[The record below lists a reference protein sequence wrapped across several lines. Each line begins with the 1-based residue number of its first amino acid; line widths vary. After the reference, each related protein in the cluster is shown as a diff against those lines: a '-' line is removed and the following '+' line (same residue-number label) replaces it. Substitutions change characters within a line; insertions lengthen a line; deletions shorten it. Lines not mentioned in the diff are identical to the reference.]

1 VTGPPGFDR
10 WDMLDDALARLRSCR
25 HAEELARCAAPLAVN
40 GCGAEAAVVLVPE
53 ADSWTVWSRAGEPE
67 LADLVGAAPAGSA
80 VPPVRSGIAA
90 GLRAAGRTL
99 GVVHLLG
106 AGSALPGG
114 PDQPLVECFADALA
128 SMMALVGVWRQ
139 ADEVNA
145 LLDELAARVS
155 GFGCPSAEL
164 TDAARPPVPPSA
176 RGAEVPV
183 HDRLTARQREVLGL
197 MLEGLSNTEIAER
210 LVVSVPTVKSH
221 VRAIL
226 RVSGAVNRSDAMAR
240 LTRMPGQADRWP
252 YDVSPKTLRS
262 SVLSTLPVALR
273 GSTSTSSSLRGSL

>member
-1 VTGPPGFDR
+1 VTGRPGFDR
-10 WDMLDDALARLRSCR
+10 WDMLDGALARLRSCR
-25 HAEELARCAAPLAVN
+25 HAEELARCAAPLAVE
-40 GCGAEAAVVLVPE
+40 GCAAEAAVVLVPE
-53 ADSWTVWSRAGEPE
+53 ADSWTVWSRAGPE

-80 VPPVRSGIAA
+80 VPPPVRSGIVTE
-90 GLRAAGRTL
+90 LRAAGRTL
-99 GVVHLLG
+99 GIVHLLG
-106 AGSALPGG
+106 SGSALPGG

-139 ADEVNA
+139 ADEMNA
-145 LLDELAARVS
+145 VLDELAARVS
-155 GFGCPSAEL
+155 GFGGPSVEL
-164 TDAARPPVPPSA
+164 TDAARPVPPSA

-226 RVSGAVNRSDAMAR
+226 RVSGGVNRSDAMAR
-240 LTRMPGQADRWP
+240 LTRMAVRRTGGPTTSRRRPCAA
-252 YDVSPKTLRS
+252 RS
-262 SVLSTLPVALR
+262 
-273 GSTSTSSSLRGSL
+273 

>member
-1 VTGPPGFDR
+1 VTGLPGFDR
-10 WDMLDDALARLRSCR
+10 WDMLDDVLARLRSCR
-25 HAEELARCAAPLAVN
+25 HAEELARCAAPLAVE
-40 GCGAEAAVVLVPE
+40 GCAAEAAVVLVPE
-53 ADSWTVWSRAGEPE
+53 ADSWTVWSRAGGPE

-80 VPPVRSGIAA
+80 VPAPVRSGIVTE
-90 GLRAAGRTL
+90 LRAAGRML
-99 GVVHLLG
+99 GIVHLLG
-106 AGSALPGG
+106 SGSDLPGG

-139 ADEVNA
+139 ADEMNA
-145 LLDELAARVS
+145 VLEELAARVS
-155 GFGCPSAEL
+155 GFGGPSVEL
-164 TDAARPPVPPSA
+164 TDAARPPVPTSA

-240 LTRMPGQADRWP
+240 LTRISGQADRWP
-252 YDVSPKTLRS
+252 YDVSP
-262 SVLSTLPVALR
+262 
-273 GSTSTSSSLRGSL
+273 